1 MNVSV
6 LKKRCYEKGVSMY
19 NNRTLKPKDD
29 DRLAKECANGSKVKG
44 NENTMA
50 YGVPP
55 RPERAR
61 AIRKERPEITV
72 QEAIAL
78 AAAPFYSFKNP
89 TYLPGSPV
97 GYNKN
102 SLFYTIGHDVWTIVP
117 EYFPGPSKTNTKRP
131 VKKVPTAAQTLR
143 RKEQDAQRDLAYKK
157 KWGRQKTTLRTQIPK
172 RYKHG
177 SKVQKVHTS

>member
-1 MNVSV
+1 MNASV
-6 LKKRCYEKGVSMY
+6 LKKRCYEKGISMY
-19 NNRTLKPKDD
+19 NNRTLKPKDTE
-29 DRLAKECANGSKVKG
+29 RLMKECANGSKVKG

-61 AIRKERPEITV
+61 AIRKEQPEITV
-72 QEAIAL
+72 QEAMDL
-78 AAAPFYSFKNP
+78 AVSPFYSFKNP
-89 TYLPGSPV
+89 MYLQGSPV

-117 EYFPGPSKTNTKRP
+117 EYFPGPSKNTKPP

-143 RKEQDAQRDLAYKK
+143 QKEQDAKREQAYKK
-157 KWGRQKTTLRTQIPK
+157 KLRQTKTTLRTRK
-172 RYKHG
+172 SRR
-177 SKVQKVHTS
+177 